1 MNPFK
6 FLKSLFS
13 PAPRFRPWECAPRVL
28 AAQAVLIDVREPGEW
43 RSGVAEGAVL
53 LPLSDLGGARESWRP
68 FLEKNA
74 GRELLCY
81 CAAGGRSAIAA
92 RTLVAEGFRAANAG
106 SLGDWRE
113 SGWPVVP
120 PRD

>member
-6 FLKSLFS
+6 FLKSLFT

-28 AAQAVLIDVREPGEW
+28 AAKAVLIDVREPGEW

-53 LPLSDLGGARESWRP
+53 LPLSDLGGSRELWRP
-68 FLEKNA
+68 FLEKNS

-92 RTLVAEGFRAANAG
+92 RTLVAEGFSAANAG

-113 SGWPVVP
+113 SGWRVVP
-120 PRD
+120 PRN

>member
-6 FLKSLFS
+6 FLKSLLT
-13 PAPRFRPWECAPRVL
+13 PAPRLRPWECAPRVL

-53 LPLSDLGGARESWRP
+53 LPLSDLGGARKSWRP

-74 GRELLCY
+74 GRELFCY

-92 RTLVAEGFRAANAG
+92 RTLVAEGFRAANVG
-106 SLGDWRE
+106 SLGDWRQ

>member
-1 MNPFK
+1 MN
-6 FLKSLFS
+6 FLRLIT
-13 PAPRFRPWECAPRVL
+13 AVFRSAPRVRAEE
-28 AAQAVLIDVREPGEW
+28 AASRIRSTQAVLIDVREPGEW
-43 RSGVAEGAVL
+43 RAGVAEGAEL
-53 LPLSDLGGARESWRP
+53 LPLSDLGGSRERWRP

-106 SLGDWRE
+106 SLGEWQQ
-113 SGWPVVP
+113 SGWPVVKP
-120 PRD
+120 QG